1 MNQVLKKLRWKTRK
15 QRDFVKNLKFN
26 IQYKILSKFDVDVI
40 EEYCTDNEILRDYY
54 NEEPDHDDYYHDRD

>member
-26 IQYKILSKFDVDVI
+26 IQYKIISKFNVDVI
-40 EEYCTDNEILRDYY
+40 EEYCIDNEILRDYY
-54 NEEPDHDDYYHDRD
+54 NEEPDHDYYHDRD